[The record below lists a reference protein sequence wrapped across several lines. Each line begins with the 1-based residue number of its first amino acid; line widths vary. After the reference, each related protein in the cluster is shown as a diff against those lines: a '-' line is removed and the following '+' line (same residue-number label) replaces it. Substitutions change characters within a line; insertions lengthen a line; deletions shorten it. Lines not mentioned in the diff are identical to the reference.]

1 MTTNNMFLEVFHEKN
16 MLFIFRVCFLFISSL
31 ILSSTVSR
39 SLYSSNCVDIIYFL
53 KAEMG
58 QMAFLL
64 SVWCR
69 YHVPRSWFK
78 PSGNVLVI
86 FEEKGGDPTKI
97 KFSRRKISGV
107 CALVAEDYPS
117 VESWLESAND
127 NKTKTSAYLKC
138 PESTRISTIKFASF
152 GTPTGTCGSYSKG
165 DCHDPNSTSVVE
177 KVRIYILPHISITLV
192 LLMCHI

>member
-1 MTTNNMFLEVFHEKN
+1 MFLEVFHEKN

-97 KFSRRKISGV
+97 TFSKRKTSGL
-107 CALVAEDYPS
+107 CSLIAEDYP
-117 VESWLESAND
+117 ND
-127 NKTKTSAYLKC
+127 GSGNDEARPTVHLLC
-138 PESTRISTIKFASF
+138 PKNSSISNVKFASF
-152 GTPTGTCGSYSKG
+152 GNPTGRCGSYSKG

-177 KVRIYILPHISITLV
+177 KVRVS
-192 LLMCHI
+192 

>member
-1 MTTNNMFLEVFHEKN
+1 MRKN
-16 MLFIFRVCFLFISSL
+16 MLFIFRVCFLFISFL

-53 KAEMG
+53 KAKMG

-127 NKTKTSAYLKC
+127 NKMKTSAYLKC
-138 PESTRISTIKFASF
+138 PENTRISTIKFASF
-152 GTPTGTCGSYSKG
+152 GTPTGTCGSYSNG